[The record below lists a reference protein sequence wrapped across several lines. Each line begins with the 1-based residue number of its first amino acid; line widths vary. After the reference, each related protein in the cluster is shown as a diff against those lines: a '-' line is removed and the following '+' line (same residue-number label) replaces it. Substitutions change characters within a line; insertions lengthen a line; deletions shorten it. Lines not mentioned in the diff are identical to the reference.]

1 MGYIQ
6 GADRNQVVLLPET
19 LDDYVGMENEVRVI
33 DAFIDGLDI
42 KAMGFKAEA
51 AREGRPGYDPRDM
64 LKLYMYGY
72 SNHIRSSRRL
82 QKEAARNVEVMW
94 LLKKIVPD
102 FRCIADFRKD
112 NAKAIK
118 EVFRA
123 FVKLCNGAGLLSHES
138 VVIDGSKF
146 RAVNADNKSYISAN
160 VSKVLKD
167 IDAKIDQYMD
177 EMDARDKEEAK
188 PGELGK
194 EDLSKVLDYL
204 ERRKVQLTDALKK
217 IEESGGNQICTTD
230 PECRVMKSRDGLRPS
245 FNVQTA
251 VESENHLIV
260 HYDVTDECVD
270 WNLLKA
276 GIDASKDALDV
287 ENIEGIADRGYSN
300 SDEILD
306 CLLAGDTPTTHPN
319 KGEKNRIFRFN
330 KITDEITEEMKKSTD
345 PEVLKKCISAGVLPD
360 VLQREDIELETFK
373 RRETGT
379 SVYINKETGELVSYS
394 EMKAA
399 GGLATE
405 QVDVQRE
412 EPVQKYFERNIE
424 NDTVTCPMGQT
435 LFYAGPGQPNGT
447 KDESI
452 RRYHRLSACLKCPN
466 KCTLKKRRI
475 VSFKEGETRKEETFY
490 DKAKEG
496 KIVRKTNHQF
506 KPLQL
511 TEKESQWAEWVIL
524 RYYPNQK
531 HLRKRN
537 TIVEHPYGTVKRW
550 HGAGYLLTKGKVKVA
565 AEMGLSFLAYNFRRV
580 INLLGIEGTMNMV
593 KA

>member
-42 KAMGFKAEA
+42 KTMGFKAEA

-72 SNHIRSSRRL
+72 SNHIRSSRQL

-217 IEESGGNQICTTD
+217 
-230 PECRVMKSRDGLRPS
+230 SR
-245 FNVQTA
+245 
-251 VESENHLIV
+251 
-260 HYDVTDECVD
+260 
-270 WNLLKA
+270 
-276 GIDASKDALDV
+276 
-287 ENIEGIADRGYSN
+287 
-300 SDEILD
+300 
-306 CLLAGDTPTTHPN
+306 
-319 KGEKNRIFRFN
+319 
-330 KITDEITEEMKKSTD
+330 
-345 PEVLKKCISAGVLPD
+345 
-360 VLQREDIELETFK
+360 
-373 RRETGT
+373 
-379 SVYINKETGELVSYS
+379 
-394 EMKAA
+394 KAA
-399 GGLATE
+399 GTRSALLI
-405 QVDVQRE
+405 
-412 EPVQKYFERNIE
+412 RN
-424 NDTVTCPMGQT
+424 
-435 LFYAGPGQPNGT
+435 AG
-447 KDESI
+447 
-452 RRYHRLSACLKCPN
+452 
-466 KCTLKKRRI
+466 
-475 VSFKEGETRKEETFY
+475 
-490 DKAKEG
+490 
-496 KIVRKTNHQF
+496 
-506 KPLQL
+506 
-511 TEKESQWAEWVIL
+511 
-524 RYYPNQK
+524 
-531 HLRKRN
+531 
-537 TIVEHPYGTVKRW
+537 
-550 HGAGYLLTKGKVKVA
+550 
-565 AEMGLSFLAYNFRRV
+565 
-580 INLLGIEGTMNMV
+580 
-593 KA
+593 

>member
-42 KAMGFKAEA
+42 KTMGFKAEA

-177 EMDARDKEEAK
+177 EM
-188 PGELGK
+188 
-194 EDLSKVLDYL
+194 
-204 ERRKVQLTDALKK
+204 
-217 IEESGGNQICTTD
+217 
-230 PECRVMKSRDGLRPS
+230 
-245 FNVQTA
+245 
-251 VESENHLIV
+251 
-260 HYDVTDECVD
+260 
-270 WNLLKA
+270 
-276 GIDASKDALDV
+276 
-287 ENIEGIADRGYSN
+287 
-300 SDEILD
+300 
-306 CLLAGDTPTTHPN
+306 
-319 KGEKNRIFRFN
+319 
-330 KITDEITEEMKKSTD
+330 
-345 PEVLKKCISAGVLPD
+345 
-360 VLQREDIELETFK
+360 
-373 RRETGT
+373 
-379 SVYINKETGELVSYS
+379 
-394 EMKAA
+394 
-399 GGLATE
+399 
-405 QVDVQRE
+405 
-412 EPVQKYFERNIE
+412 
-424 NDTVTCPMGQT
+424 
-435 LFYAGPGQPNGT
+435 
-447 KDESI
+447 
-452 RRYHRLSACLKCPN
+452 
-466 KCTLKKRRI
+466 
-475 VSFKEGETRKEETFY
+475 
-490 DKAKEG
+490 
-496 KIVRKTNHQF
+496 
-506 KPLQL
+506 
-511 TEKESQWAEWVIL
+511 
-524 RYYPNQK
+524 
-531 HLRKRN
+531 
-537 TIVEHPYGTVKRW
+537 
-550 HGAGYLLTKGKVKVA
+550 
-565 AEMGLSFLAYNFRRV
+565 
-580 INLLGIEGTMNMV
+580 NMV

>member
-1 MGYIQ
+1 MSYIQ

-19 LDDYVGMENEVRVI
+19 LDDYVGAENEVRVI

-42 KAMGFKAEA
+42 ETMGFKAEA

-204 ERRKVQLTDALKK
+204 ERRKEQLTDALKK
-217 IEESGGNQICTTD
+217 IESEVT
-230 PECRVMKSRDGLRPS
+230 EYAKSVKMILKTRGL
-245 FNVQTA
+245 FFQT
-251 VESENHLIV
+251 I
-260 HYDVTDECVD
+260 
-270 WNLLKA
+270 
-276 GIDASKDALDV
+276 I
-287 ENIEGIADRGYSN
+287 
-300 SDEILD
+300 
-306 CLLAGDTPTTHPN
+306 
-319 KGEKNRIFRFN
+319 
-330 KITDEITEEMKKSTD
+330 
-345 PEVLKKCISAGVLPD
+345 
-360 VLQREDIELETFK
+360 
-373 RRETGT
+373 
-379 SVYINKETGELVSYS
+379 
-394 EMKAA
+394 
-399 GGLATE
+399 
-405 QVDVQRE
+405 
-412 EPVQKYFERNIE
+412 
-424 NDTVTCPMGQT
+424 
-435 LFYAGPGQPNGT
+435 
-447 KDESI
+447 
-452 RRYHRLSACLKCPN
+452 LSACYQALMAAIPFFVLLAFGGNVGFFECFTT
-466 KCTLKKRRI
+466 TLA
-475 VSFKEGETRKEETFY
+475 VTSAVYFVPTPGNAGAAEGTFY
-490 DKAKEG
+490 VVFSALSQG
-496 KIVRKTNHQF
+496 YIFWAMLTWRFFSYYIYILVG
-506 KPLQL
+506 PLIYL
-511 TEKESQWAEWVIL
+511 RMHWEK
-524 RYYPNQK
+524 K
-531 HLRKRN
+531 HD
-537 TIVEHPYGTVKRW
+537 
-550 HGAGYLLTKGKVKVA
+550 TKK
-565 AEMGLSFLAYNFRRV
+565 LH
-580 INLLGIEGTMNMV
+580 
-593 KA
+593 

>member
-42 KAMGFKAEA
+42 KTMGFKAEA

-118 EVFRA
+118 EVFRS

-204 ERRKVQLTDALKK
+204 ERR
-217 IEESGGNQICTTD
+217 
-230 PECRVMKSRDGLRPS
+230 
-245 FNVQTA
+245 
-251 VESENHLIV
+251 
-260 HYDVTDECVD
+260 
-270 WNLLKA
+270 
-276 GIDASKDALDV
+276 
-287 ENIEGIADRGYSN
+287 N
-300 SDEILD
+300 S
-306 CLLAGDTPTTHPN
+306 
-319 KGEKNRIFRFN
+319 
-330 KITDEITEEMKKSTD
+330 
-345 PEVLKKCISAGVLPD
+345 
-360 VLQREDIELETFK
+360 
-373 RRETGT
+373 
-379 SVYINKETGELVSYS
+379 
-394 EMKAA
+394 
-399 GGLATE
+399 
-405 QVDVQRE
+405 
-412 EPVQKYFERNIE
+412 
-424 NDTVTCPMGQT
+424 
-435 LFYAGPGQPNGT
+435 
-447 KDESI
+447 
-452 RRYHRLSACLKCPN
+452 
-466 KCTLKKRRI
+466 
-475 VSFKEGETRKEETFY
+475 
-490 DKAKEG
+490 
-496 KIVRKTNHQF
+496 
-506 KPLQL
+506 
-511 TEKESQWAEWVIL
+511 
-524 RYYPNQK
+524 
-531 HLRKRN
+531 
-537 TIVEHPYGTVKRW
+537 
-550 HGAGYLLTKGKVKVA
+550 
-565 AEMGLSFLAYNFRRV
+565 
-580 INLLGIEGTMNMV
+580 
-593 KA
+593 

>member
-42 KAMGFKAEA
+42 KTMGFKAEA

-64 LKLYMYGY
+64 LKLYIYGY

-217 IEESGGNQICTTD
+217 
-230 PECRVMKSRDGLRPS
+230 SR
-245 FNVQTA
+245 
-251 VESENHLIV
+251 
-260 HYDVTDECVD
+260 
-270 WNLLKA
+270 
-276 GIDASKDALDV
+276 
-287 ENIEGIADRGYSN
+287 
-300 SDEILD
+300 
-306 CLLAGDTPTTHPN
+306 
-319 KGEKNRIFRFN
+319 
-330 KITDEITEEMKKSTD
+330 
-345 PEVLKKCISAGVLPD
+345 
-360 VLQREDIELETFK
+360 
-373 RRETGT
+373 
-379 SVYINKETGELVSYS
+379 
-394 EMKAA
+394 KAA
-399 GGLATE
+399 GTRSALLI
-405 QVDVQRE
+405 
-412 EPVQKYFERNIE
+412 RN
-424 NDTVTCPMGQT
+424 
-435 LFYAGPGQPNGT
+435 AG
-447 KDESI
+447 
-452 RRYHRLSACLKCPN
+452 
-466 KCTLKKRRI
+466 
-475 VSFKEGETRKEETFY
+475 
-490 DKAKEG
+490 
-496 KIVRKTNHQF
+496 
-506 KPLQL
+506 
-511 TEKESQWAEWVIL
+511 
-524 RYYPNQK
+524 
-531 HLRKRN
+531 
-537 TIVEHPYGTVKRW
+537 
-550 HGAGYLLTKGKVKVA
+550 
-565 AEMGLSFLAYNFRRV
+565 
-580 INLLGIEGTMNMV
+580 
-593 KA
+593 

>member
-42 KAMGFKAEA
+42 KTMGFKAEA
-51 AREGRPGYDPRDM
+51 AREGRPGYDPRDI

-217 IEESGGNQICTTD
+217 
-230 PECRVMKSRDGLRPS
+230 SR
-245 FNVQTA
+245 
-251 VESENHLIV
+251 
-260 HYDVTDECVD
+260 
-270 WNLLKA
+270 
-276 GIDASKDALDV
+276 
-287 ENIEGIADRGYSN
+287 
-300 SDEILD
+300 
-306 CLLAGDTPTTHPN
+306 
-319 KGEKNRIFRFN
+319 
-330 KITDEITEEMKKSTD
+330 
-345 PEVLKKCISAGVLPD
+345 
-360 VLQREDIELETFK
+360 
-373 RRETGT
+373 
-379 SVYINKETGELVSYS
+379 
-394 EMKAA
+394 KAA
-399 GGLATE
+399 GT
-405 QVDVQRE
+405 R
-412 EPVQKYFERNIE
+412 
-424 NDTVTCPMGQT
+424 
-435 LFYAGPGQPNGT
+435 
-447 KDESI
+447 
-452 RRYHRLSACLKCPN
+452 SAL
-466 KCTLKKRRI
+466 L
-475 VSFKEGETRKEETFY
+475 
-490 DKAKEG
+490 
-496 KIVRKTNHQF
+496 
-506 KPLQL
+506 
-511 TEKESQWAEWVIL
+511 
-524 RYYPNQK
+524 
-531 HLRKRN
+531 LRK
-537 TIVEHPYGTVKRW
+537 
-550 HGAGYLLTKGKVKVA
+550 AGG
-565 AEMGLSFLAYNFRRV
+565 
-580 INLLGIEGTMNMV
+580 
-593 KA
+593 

>member
-6 GADRNQVVLLPET
+6 GANRNQVVLLPET

-33 DAFIDGLDI
+33 DAFIDELDI
-42 KAMGFKAEA
+42 KTMGFKAEA

-217 IEESGGNQICTTD
+217 
-230 PECRVMKSRDGLRPS
+230 SR
-245 FNVQTA
+245 
-251 VESENHLIV
+251 
-260 HYDVTDECVD
+260 
-270 WNLLKA
+270 
-276 GIDASKDALDV
+276 
-287 ENIEGIADRGYSN
+287 
-300 SDEILD
+300 
-306 CLLAGDTPTTHPN
+306 
-319 KGEKNRIFRFN
+319 
-330 KITDEITEEMKKSTD
+330 
-345 PEVLKKCISAGVLPD
+345 
-360 VLQREDIELETFK
+360 
-373 RRETGT
+373 
-379 SVYINKETGELVSYS
+379 
-394 EMKAA
+394 KAA
-399 GGLATE
+399 GTRSALLI
-405 QVDVQRE
+405 
-412 EPVQKYFERNIE
+412 RN
-424 NDTVTCPMGQT
+424 
-435 LFYAGPGQPNGT
+435 AG
-447 KDESI
+447 
-452 RRYHRLSACLKCPN
+452 
-466 KCTLKKRRI
+466 
-475 VSFKEGETRKEETFY
+475 
-490 DKAKEG
+490 
-496 KIVRKTNHQF
+496 
-506 KPLQL
+506 
-511 TEKESQWAEWVIL
+511 
-524 RYYPNQK
+524 
-531 HLRKRN
+531 
-537 TIVEHPYGTVKRW
+537 
-550 HGAGYLLTKGKVKVA
+550 
-565 AEMGLSFLAYNFRRV
+565 
-580 INLLGIEGTMNMV
+580 
-593 KA
+593 

>member
-42 KAMGFKAEA
+42 KTMGFKAEA

-217 IEESGGNQICTTD
+217 
-230 PECRVMKSRDGLRPS
+230 SR
-245 FNVQTA
+245 
-251 VESENHLIV
+251 
-260 HYDVTDECVD
+260 
-270 WNLLKA
+270 
-276 GIDASKDALDV
+276 
-287 ENIEGIADRGYSN
+287 
-300 SDEILD
+300 
-306 CLLAGDTPTTHPN
+306 
-319 KGEKNRIFRFN
+319 
-330 KITDEITEEMKKSTD
+330 
-345 PEVLKKCISAGVLPD
+345 
-360 VLQREDIELETFK
+360 
-373 RRETGT
+373 
-379 SVYINKETGELVSYS
+379 
-394 EMKAA
+394 KAA
-399 GGLATE
+399 GTRSALLI
-405 QVDVQRE
+405 
-412 EPVQKYFERNIE
+412 RN
-424 NDTVTCPMGQT
+424 
-435 LFYAGPGQPNGT
+435 AG
-447 KDESI
+447 
-452 RRYHRLSACLKCPN
+452 
-466 KCTLKKRRI
+466 
-475 VSFKEGETRKEETFY
+475 
-490 DKAKEG
+490 
-496 KIVRKTNHQF
+496 
-506 KPLQL
+506 
-511 TEKESQWAEWVIL
+511 
-524 RYYPNQK
+524 
-531 HLRKRN
+531 
-537 TIVEHPYGTVKRW
+537 
-550 HGAGYLLTKGKVKVA
+550 
-565 AEMGLSFLAYNFRRV
+565 
-580 INLLGIEGTMNMV
+580 
-593 KA
+593 